1 MALNSENK
9 MQVDPELVGFAR
21 EFKRRREAA
30 GLNQAELARQVNVA
44 RSYISHVERA
54 RTRCRRDFTIRV
66 DKALNANGELVKTWD
81 ELLEKLKTI
90 KYPAYFV
97 DFPKAEVMADMLRG
111 YETMLVYGLFQTD
124 AYARFLLPNEEDF
137 QSRMRRQEILKR
149 NPPPVF
155 SVVMDETVLYREI
168 DSPKTMTEQL
178 EYLIELSL
186 REEINIQIAPLA
198 YYRGVRTSFTVATLP
213 DMSMV
218 VVTDKAYGGE
228 TSTRPE
234 DLKKTTEAFV
244 TLQAEALSAKESR
257 ALIRKVIDE
266 RWT

>member
-1 MALNSENK
+1 MASTSEKK
-9 MQVDPELVGFAR
+9 MDVDPELVGFAR
-21 EFKRRREAA
+21 EFRRRREAA
-30 GLNQAELARQVNVA
+30 GLNQTELAEQVNVA

-54 RTRCRRDFTIRV
+54 RTKCRRDFTIRV
-66 DKALNANGELVKTWD
+66 DKALNANGELVKAWD
-81 ELLEKLKTI
+81 ELVEILRTI
-90 KYPAYFV
+90 KYPTYFAH
-97 DFPKAEVMADMLRG
+97 FPKAEFQADMLRG
-111 YETMLVYGLFQTD
+111 YEIRLVYGLFQTE

-137 QSRMRRQEILKR
+137 QSRIRRQEILKR
-149 NPPPVF
+149 NPPPLI
-155 SVVMDETVLYREI
+155 SVVMNESVLYREI
-168 DSPKTMTEQL
+168 DCPKTMKEQL
-178 EYLIELSL
+178 EYLIELSE
-186 REEINIQIAPLA
+186 REGINIQIAPLA
-198 YYRGVRTSFTVATLP
+198 YYRGVRTSFTIATLP

-228 TSTRPE
+228 TSTKPE